1 MWFIVS
7 LLFAQAPQL
16 LLPEGNG
23 AWVVQINT
31 TGGILGTGV
40 GGIAVSSERKILCSP
55 AMKCPY
61 AFNLADLQPFV
72 ENIQALTLPL
82 PPPASVSLCRDCITR
97 MIKISWRDSMGVLHS
112 YALTFDET
120 TKGNLPPDVAKLYD
134 AVVGLRK

>member
-40 GGIAVSSERKILCSP
+40 GHIAVSSERKILCS
-55 AMKCPY
+55 AEMKCPN
-61 AFNLADLQPFV
+61 AFNLADIQPFV
-72 ENIQALTLPL
+72 DTIQTPTLPL
-82 PPPASVSLCRDCITR
+82 PPPASVSLCRDCVTR
-97 MIKISWRDSMGVLHS
+97 TIKIRWRDSIGVLHG
-112 YALTFDET
+112 YAVTFDET
-120 TKGNLPPDVAKLYD
+120 TKGNIPPDVARLYD